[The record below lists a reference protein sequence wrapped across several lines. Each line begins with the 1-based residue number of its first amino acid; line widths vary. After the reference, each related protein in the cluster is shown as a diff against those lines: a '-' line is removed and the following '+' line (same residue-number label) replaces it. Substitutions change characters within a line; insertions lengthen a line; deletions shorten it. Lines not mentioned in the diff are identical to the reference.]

1 MIDLPEVPYGPVAWK
16 DFMELILEAVQART
30 PIATEN
36 CDVNETMD
44 GFEIIPFAGGAPA
57 AFAGT
62 YKLYTVTASPTTG
75 PTPLYAYLPI
85 PGLDGN
91 AIITIEH
98 DANDYNL
105 IMSHFNVNGPGI
117 DVTFHNPSS
126 GTVNLAYPFRVK
138 AFSPAVTPT
147 LVP

>member
-1 MIDLPEVPYGPVAWK
+1 MLDLPEVPPGPVAWE
-16 DFMELILEAVQART
+16 DFMTLILEAIEART
-30 PIATEN
+30 PIQTEN
-36 CDVNETMD
+36 CDINETTT

-75 PTPLYAYLPI
+75 STPLNAYLPI

-98 DANDYNL
+98 NANDYNL
-105 IMSHFNVNGPGI
+105 IMSHYNVNGPGS

-138 AFSPAVTPT
+138 AFSPAVPPSR
-147 LVP
+147 VP

>member
-1 MIDLPEVPYGPVAWK
+1 MIDLPEVPPGPVAWK
-16 DFMELILEAVQART
+16 DFMELVVEAIEART
-30 PIATEN
+30 PIATET
-36 CDVNETMD
+36 CDVNETTT
-44 GFEIIPFAGGAPA
+44 GFEIIPLIDPAPA
-57 AFAGT
+57 AFVGT

-75 PTPLYAYLPI
+75 STPLNAYLPI
-85 PGLDGN
+85 PGLDGD

-98 DANDYNL
+98 NANDYNL

-138 AFSPAVTPT
+138 AFSPAVAPT
-147 LVP
+147 YVP

>member
-1 MIDLPEVPYGPVAWK
+1 MIDLPEVPPGPVAWK
-16 DFMELILEAVQART
+16 DFMELIVEAIEART
-30 PIATEN
+30 PIQTEN
-36 CDVNETMD
+36 CDVNETTT
-44 GFEIIPFAGGAPA
+44 GFEIIPFAGGAPQ
-57 AFAGT
+57 AFVGT

-75 PTPLYAYLPI
+75 STPLNAFLPI

-98 DANDYNL
+98 NANDYNL

-126 GTVNLAYPFRVK
+126 GTVNLAYPFLVK
-138 AFSPAVTPT
+138 AFSPAIPPT
-147 LVP
+147 RVP

>member
-1 MIDLPEVPYGPVAWK
+1 MIDLPEVPPGPVAWK

-57 AFAGT
+57 AFVGT

-75 PTPLYAYLPI
+75 STPLNAYLPI

-98 DANDYNL
+98 NANDYNL
-105 IMSHFNVNGPGI
+105 IMSHYNVNGPGI

-138 AFSPAVTPT
+138 AFSPAVPPT

>member
-1 MIDLPEVPYGPVAWK
+1 MLDLPEVPPGPVAWE
-16 DFMELILEAVQART
+16 DFMNLILEAIEART
-30 PIATEN
+30 PIQTEN
-36 CDVNETMD
+36 CDINETTT

-75 PTPLYAYLPI
+75 STPLNAYLPI

-98 DANDYNL
+98 NANDYNL

-138 AFSPAVTPT
+138 AFSPAVPPT